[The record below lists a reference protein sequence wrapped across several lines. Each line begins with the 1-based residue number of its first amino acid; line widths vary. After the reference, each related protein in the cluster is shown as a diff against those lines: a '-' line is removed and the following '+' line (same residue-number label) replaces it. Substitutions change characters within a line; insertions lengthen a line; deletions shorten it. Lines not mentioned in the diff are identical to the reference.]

1 MVVGFFT
8 CNRRYNLYDREYD
21 REFNVGVNEAN
32 MSDFLNIY
40 SLKNLVKQKACYK
53 NPEKLPSID
62 LDLINCQR
70 KFQNT
75 CVFETGRF
83 DFHKLTITVIN
94 LHFPKQKPKIMCYRV
109 YQKIRNAIFSS

>member
-40 SLKNLVKQKACYK
+40 NLKNLVKQRTCYK
-53 NPEKLPSID
+53 NPEKLPSTD
-62 LDLINCQR
+62 LHLTNCQR
-70 KFQNT
+70 KFQNIY
-75 CVFETGRF
+75 VFETGRF
-83 DFHKLTITVIN
+83 DFHKLTITVVN
-94 LHFPKQKPKIMCYRV
+94 LHFPFTF
-109 YQKIRNAIFSS
+109 RNKNRK